1 MVLAEV
7 GLGAFPPGA
16 HEPVIQ
22 TGADGGAYQ
31 RNHATRPLLNHLSA
45 GARGDTLDD
54 AWDELV
60 DNFFLQ
66 KFAAD
71 IDSGRA
77 GGGDPEFGDFAIGVE
92 LKTVNQAQLLNRA
105 HGDGGKDAEIGDDGD
120 QPAKAEAGALNGCES
135 HSAVNYIVGHRV
147 EFAYLERIYSVIAAD
162 GHPVSSS
169 ELYQESCRI
178 NLNRG
183 VGARQ
188 ARDQRLFGAS
198 AQPRFGF
205 RIGHCINHSAARRRM
220 PSGHSSPCASIT
232 VTPKNI
238 MSTGKLQIV
247 PLGGLG
253 EFGMNCMAVRWGDD
267 IIVIDAGLMF
277 PEAELLGVDIV
288 VPDIS
293 YLIENRQRVR
303 GIILTHGH
311 EDHIGAL
318 PWILSELKV
327 PVWGTEFTLAYVE
340 DKLDEH
346 GLLEDADLREMHAGE
361 RFKAG
366 VFTVHPI
373 RVTHSLVDCVAL
385 AIHTPLGVII
395 HTGDFKVD
403 PTPTDNHLFDLH
415 SFAEYGKQGVLALFQ
430 DSTNVERKGYTPSER
445 AVRRKFDE
453 VFAHTQRRLFISCF
467 SSSIH
472 RIRLAVELA
481 HQHGRKVAFV
491 GRSMNNSAEIAED
504 LGYLE
509 IPDGLVIN
517 PGEMKNFPPEKVCV
531 MISGTQGEP
540 MSALSRAAV
549 DNHKHAKIEKG
560 DTVVLSSRII
570 PGNEKTIYRMIDHLF
585 RREAH
590 VIYEDS
596 TSPPIHVSGHAS
608 QEELKLI
615 INLVK
620 PKYFI
625 PVHGEYRQLKLHAEM
640 AGAMHSSV
648 GKVMLIESGDILEFD
663 EHNARKAGR
672 VNVGRVCI
680 DSGSRTDV
688 VEDLIIKDRRHLSED
703 GIVLPII
710 AINKLT
716 GRVETAPEIV
726 TRGFNPGEDG
736 LLDGARRI
744 VEDTLAH
751 SSEEEKADYG
761 VIKEKIRADLKRY
774 ISRQTQKRP
783 LIMPVILEI

>member
-1 MVLAEV
+1 
-7 GLGAFPPGA
+7 
-16 HEPVIQ
+16 
-22 TGADGGAYQ
+22 
-31 RNHATRPLLNHLSA
+31 
-45 GARGDTLDD
+45 
-54 AWDELV
+54 
-60 DNFFLQ
+60 
-66 KFAAD
+66 
-71 IDSGRA
+71 
-77 GGGDPEFGDFAIGVE
+77 
-92 LKTVNQAQLLNRA
+92 
-105 HGDGGKDAEIGDDGD
+105 
-120 QPAKAEAGALNGCES
+120 
-135 HSAVNYIVGHRV
+135 
-147 EFAYLERIYSVIAAD
+147 
-162 GHPVSSS
+162 
-169 ELYQESCRI
+169 
-178 NLNRG
+178 
-183 VGARQ
+183 
-188 ARDQRLFGAS
+188 
-198 AQPRFGF
+198 
-205 RIGHCINHSAARRRM
+205 
-220 PSGHSSPCASIT
+220 
-232 VTPKNI
+232 
-238 MSTGKLQIV
+238 
-247 PLGGLG
+247 
-253 EFGMNCMAVRWGDD
+253 MNCMAVRWGDD

-277 PEAELLGVDIV
+277 PEVELLGVDIV

-293 YLIENRQRVR
+293 YLTENRQRVR

-318 PWILSELKV
+318 PWILSELNV

-346 GLLEDADLREMHAGE
+346 GLLDDADLREIRPNE

-366 VFTVHPI
+366 AFTIHPI
-373 RVTHSLVDCVAL
+373 QVTHSLVNCVAL
-385 AIHTPLGVII
+385 AIHTPLGVVI

-403 PTPTDNHLFDLH
+403 PTPTDNRLFDLH
-415 SFAEYGKQGVLALFQ
+415 SFAEYGKNGVLALLQ

-472 RIRLAVELA
+472 RIKLAVELA
-481 HQHGRKVAFV
+481 HQHGRKVAFL

-504 LGYLE
+504 LGYIE
-509 IPDGLVIN
+509 VPDGLVIH
-517 PGEMKNFPPEKVCV
+517 PGEMKNYPPEKVCV
-531 MISGTQGEP
+531 LISGTQGEP

-590 VIYEDS
+590 VIYDDGS
-596 TSPPIHVSGHAS
+596 YPPIHVSGHAS

-620 PKYFI
+620 PRYFI

-640 AGAMHSSV
+640 AGAMQGSV
-648 GKVMLIESGDILEFD
+648 GKVMLIESGDVLEID
-663 EHNARKAGR
+663 ELGARKAGR

-710 AINKLT
+710 AINKLS
-716 GRVETAPEIV
+716 GRVETSPEIV

-736 LLDGARRI
+736 LMNGARQ
-744 VEDTLAH
+744 VVMDTLAQ

-774 ISRQTQKRP
+774 ISKQTQKRP

>member
-1 MVLAEV
+1 
-7 GLGAFPPGA
+7 
-16 HEPVIQ
+16 
-22 TGADGGAYQ
+22 
-31 RNHATRPLLNHLSA
+31 
-45 GARGDTLDD
+45 
-54 AWDELV
+54 
-60 DNFFLQ
+60 
-66 KFAAD
+66 
-71 IDSGRA
+71 
-77 GGGDPEFGDFAIGVE
+77 
-92 LKTVNQAQLLNRA
+92 
-105 HGDGGKDAEIGDDGD
+105 
-120 QPAKAEAGALNGCES
+120 
-135 HSAVNYIVGHRV
+135 
-147 EFAYLERIYSVIAAD
+147 
-162 GHPVSSS
+162 
-169 ELYQESCRI
+169 
-178 NLNRG
+178 
-183 VGARQ
+183 
-188 ARDQRLFGAS
+188 
-198 AQPRFGF
+198 
-205 RIGHCINHSAARRRM
+205 M
-220 PSGHSSPCASIT
+220 PS
-232 VTPKNI
+232 
-238 MSTGKLQIV
+238 GKLQIV

-253 EFGMNCMAVRWGDD
+253 EFGMNCMALRWADD

-293 YLIENRQRVR
+293 YLTENRQKVR

-318 PWILSELKV
+318 PWVLSELNV

-346 GLLEDADLREMHAGE
+346 GLLDDADLREIRPGE
-361 RFKAG
+361 RIKIG
-366 VFTVHPI
+366 PFTVHPI
-373 RVTHSLVDCVAL
+373 QVTHSLVDCVAL
-385 AIHTPLGVII
+385 AVHTPLGVVI

-403 PTPTDNHLFDLH
+403 PTPTDNRLFDLH
-415 SFAEYGKQGVLALFQ
+415 GFAEYGKEGVLALLQ

-453 VFAHTQRRLFISCF
+453 VFARTERRLFISCF

-472 RIRLAVELA
+472 RIKLAVDLA
-481 HQHGRKVAFV
+481 FEHGRKIAFI

-504 LGYLE
+504 LGYVE
-509 IPDGLVIN
+509 IPEGLLIH
-517 PGEMKNFPPEKVCV
+517 PGDMKNHPPNKVCV
-531 MISGTQGEP
+531 LISGTQGEP

-570 PGNEKTIYRMIDHLF
+570 PGNEKAIYRMIDHLF

-590 VIYEDS
+590 VIYEDGS
-596 TSPPIHVSGHAS
+596 SPPIHVSGHAS

-620 PKYFI
+620 PRYFI

-640 AGAMHSSV
+640 AGSMHGSV
-648 GKVMLIESGDILEFD
+648 GKVMLIESGDVLEID
-663 EHNARKAGR
+663 ELGARKAGR

-688 VEDLIIKDRRHLSED
+688 IEDLIVKDRRHISED

-716 GRVETAPEIV
+716 GVVETSPEIV

-736 LLDGARRI
+736 LLDGAKQI
-744 VEDTLAH
+744 VMQTLEV
-751 SSEEEKADYG
+751 SSDEEKADYG

-774 ISRQTQKRP
+774 ISKQTQKRP